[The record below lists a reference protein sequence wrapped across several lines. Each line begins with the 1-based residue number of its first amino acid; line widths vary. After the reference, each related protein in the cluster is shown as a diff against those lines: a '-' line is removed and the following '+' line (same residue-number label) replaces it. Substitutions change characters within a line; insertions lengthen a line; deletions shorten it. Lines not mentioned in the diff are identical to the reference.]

1 MKKFI
6 SFCSF
11 TTILLLLA
19 VPVGSYLSIKLF
31 TKVPDY
37 EIKNDSFN
45 QNKLISYLKELK
57 IKFPH
62 IVLAQAKI
70 ESGNY
75 NSLVFKKNNNLF
87 GMRHPRVRT
96 TTSKGSRFRYAYYN
110 SWRESVLDY
119 ALYSVSQ
126 IRNVSSEDEYYK
138 FLSKVYAEDS
148 SYVNTIKSVVE
159 KNKFK
164 SLF

>member
-6 SFCSF
+6 SVCSI
-11 TTILLLLA
+11 TTILLLLSI
-19 VPVGSYLSIKLF
+19 PVGSYFSIKIF
-31 TKVPDY
+31 CKVPDY
-37 EIKNDSFN
+37 QIKNDSFN
-45 QNKLISYLKELK
+45 EKKLILYLKELR
-57 IKFPH
+57 IKYPH

-75 NSLVFKKNNNLF
+75 NSVLFKKNNNLF
-87 GMRHPRVRT
+87 GMRHPGVRT
-96 TTSKGSRFRYAYYN
+96 TTSKGSRFGYAYYN

-119 ALYSVSQ
+119 ALFSVYVGKS
-126 IRNVSSEDEYYK
+126 ISSEKEYYD
-138 FLSKVYAEDS
+138 FLGRVYAEDS
-148 SYVNTIKSVVE
+148 SYIRVIKSTIE